1 MSEAKYESL
10 LKIKK
15 AVEESILHWKVELSR
30 AEKKYNVALEIDNAF
45 KTENQYSKDLDYE
58 NEPESEAP
66 YRELFFKPLNN
77 SGLYIENPDIKYL
90 RGNIRRCT
98 YSDCPITPKVY
109 EALKENID
117 FANSEIFKYMDEL
130 EELNRKIRRCKW
142 SVRKDKVFR
151 FILKC
156 FRVGIVLV
164 VGTVFAVVIEYFLR
178 DKGLLNK
185 IFR

>member
-1 MSEAKYESL
+1 MSEAKYENL
-10 LKIKK
+10 LERKK
-15 AVEESILHWKVELSR
+15 AVEESILHWTVELSR

-66 YRELFFKPLNN
+66 YRELFSKPLNN

-98 YSDCPITPKVY
+98 YRNCPITPKVY
-109 EALKENID
+109 AALKENID
-117 FANSEIFKYMDEL
+117 FANSEISKFMDES
-130 EELNRKIRRCKW
+130 EELTRKIRRCKW
-142 SVRKDKVFR
+142 SRCIKKVLQIIFSKYVLGG
-151 FILKC
+151 ILLA
-156 FRVGIVLV
+156 VA
-164 VGTVFAVVIEYFLR
+164 TVVIEYFLR

-185 IFR
+185 IFP